1 MNESDVLERL
11 KTLTTA
17 HLADAFVR
25 LGRDLRCAPHH
36 VKGLTPGMHC
46 AGRCRPTR
54 HAGSVDVFLEAIAS
68 ASAGDVLVVDNE
80 GRLDE
85 ACVGDLV
92 AREAKQAGLA
102 GIVIWGLH
110 RDTTELLEIGL
121 PCFSLGT
128 LPNGPLRARQRH
140 PEAMTTAE
148 VGTCVVSAKDV
159 TVADADGIIFLAQHD
174 PGDVLTVAEG
184 IRETERRQAQ
194 LMHGGRSLRDQT
206 RFVDYLRQANENP
219 NYTFREHLRTVAGA
233 IET

>member
-1 MNESDVLERL
+1 MNESHALERL
-11 KTLTTA
+11 KTLTAA

-25 LGRDLRCAPHH
+25 LGRELRCAPHY
-36 VKGLTPGMHC
+36 VKGLTSGMRC
-46 AGRCRPTR
+46 AGRCSPTR
-54 HAGSVDVFLEAIAS
+54 HAGSVDVFLEAIAR
-68 ASAGDVLVVDNE
+68 ASAGDVLIIDNE

-92 AREAKQAGLA
+92 ALEAKQAGLA

-110 RDTTELLEIGL
+110 RDTTQLLDIGL
-121 PCFSLGT
+121 PCFSIGT

-148 VGTCVVSAKDV
+148 VGTCVVSADDV
-159 TVADADGIIFLAQHD
+159 AVADADGIIFLGQHD
-174 PGDVLTVAEG
+174 LGDVLTVAEG

-194 LMHGGRSLRDQT
+194 LMRSGRRLRDQT
-206 RFVDYLRQANENP
+206 RFEDYLRQANEDP
-219 NYTFREHLRTVAGA
+219 NYTFREHLRSVAGA